1 MSETT
6 SGVISDLPS
15 HPQPAEVVS
24 KAISPE
30 ASKEASPREKAQ
42 IAITSGADII
52 TEKKNNGFFNTPDKV
67 DAKRNAENFLGQ
79 VETKALN
86 SDGLKAFFISMDS
99 VGGEEAGEIIKAASE
114 NMQVKVG
121 SQMLTLD
128 KWKDELSKARNPDGS
143 QTDAQKIQEQELQNG
158 VWGYSFPET
167 TEKPA
172 ENVNIPKEKSPED
185 QVISDS
191 IDSFEAKIKRAKEQ
205 GISSEELEETLV
217 LLKLAEEAEG
227 DAGVIIKSE
236 ALKSLLADYKMEG
249 IGEIID
255 GLEERKQPAL
265 DKIVSLMGE
274 DKGQEFIAAVKE
286 GKLEDL
292 IREGKLFKVEGMR
305 ELLFGQGFTEKD
317 LKEIVSPDNKKKW
330 KSGLLLALMIMMV
343 GSVTVGQE
351 SIKTQ

>member
-15 HPQPAEVVS
+15 HPPPAEVVP
-24 KAISPE
+24 KAMSVE
-30 ASKEASPREKAQ
+30 TSKEASLREKAQ
-42 IAITSGADII
+42 MAIASGADLI
-52 TEKKNNGFFNTPDKV
+52 TEKSKFFDTPDKV
-67 DAKRNAENFLGQ
+67 DAKRNAEKFLEQ
-79 VETKALN
+79 VGKKALD

-99 VGGEEAGEIIKAASE
+99 VGGEEAGKISEAASE
-114 NMQVKVG
+114 DMLVKVG
-121 SQMLTLD
+121 DRMLSYED
-128 KWKDELSKARNPDGS
+128 WKEELNTAKNPPDG
-143 QTDAQKIQEQELQNG
+143 TPDPQKIQELEEG
-158 VWGYSFPET
+158 VFGYSFPET
-167 TEKPA
+167 TEEPA
-172 ENVNIPKEKSPED
+172 ENINIDKEKSPED